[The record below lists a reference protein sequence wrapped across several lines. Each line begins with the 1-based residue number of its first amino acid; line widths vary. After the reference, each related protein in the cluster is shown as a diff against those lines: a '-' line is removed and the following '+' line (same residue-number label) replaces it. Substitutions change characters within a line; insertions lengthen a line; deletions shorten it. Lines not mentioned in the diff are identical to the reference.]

1 MASAADRRSA
11 AGLARAAVFARAAGL
26 ALLLALAISA
36 FAPRANALAAER
48 GRVCSVY
55 RAPVLNSPDGFVV
68 GYLFRPDPVRILRRT
83 ANRRWVR
90 ITTSHELRGWV
101 RARYVCRR

>member
-11 AGLARAAVFARAAGL
+11 AGLARAAVL

-36 FAPRANALAAER
+36 LVPSAEALAAER
-48 GRVCSVY
+48 GRVCNVY

-68 GYLFRPDPVRILRRT
+68 GYLFRPDPVRILRRS
-83 ANRRWVR
+83 ANRGWMR

-101 RARYVCRR
+101 RARYICRR

>member
-1 MASAADRRSA
+1 MVR
-11 AGLARAAVFARAAGL
+11 LARTAAATLLVAIAVCAVF
-26 ALLLALAISA
+26 
-36 FAPRANALAAER
+36 PRAEALAAER
-48 GRVCSVY
+48 GHVCSVY

-68 GYLFRPDPVRILRRT
+68 GYLFRPDPVRILRRS

-90 ITTSHELRGWV
+90 ITTSQELRGWV